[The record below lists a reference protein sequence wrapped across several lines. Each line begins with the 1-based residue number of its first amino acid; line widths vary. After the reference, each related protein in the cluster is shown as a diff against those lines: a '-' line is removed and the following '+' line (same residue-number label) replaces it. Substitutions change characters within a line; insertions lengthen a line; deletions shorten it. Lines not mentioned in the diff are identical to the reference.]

1 MLEAYTQPY
10 AMLDRDE
17 SLISYIRQYH
27 RADEV
32 TIPYSKTC
40 KKIANFQIKK
50 DLLKIIWKFDR
61 KRIP

>member
-1 MLEAYTQPY
+1 
-10 AMLDRDE
+10 MLDRDE

-40 KKIANFQIKK
+40 KKIANF
-50 DLLKIIWKFDR
+50 
-61 KRIP
+61 